1 MNDNQIMP
9 NTAND
14 FSVRMSINKVDIDK
28 EIAVLSG
35 QINVLQ
41 KQGIITEETKDL
53 LWDQLREIIVLKN
66 KIESDYYEMRNQ
78 LKILETKKPK
88 E

>member
-1 MNDNQIMP
+1 MNDNPNIP
-9 NTAND
+9 NTADD

-28 EIAVLSG
+28 EIAVLRG
-35 QINVLQ
+35 QINILQ
-41 KQGIITEETKDL
+41 TQGIITEETEDL
-53 LWDQLREIIVLKN
+53 LWSQLREIIILKN